1 MILLFLMGTQL
12 AASFEMLHS
21 TRSVQSFGDGMTVG
35 LPIMLAMLLQIMPK
49 DIVPQIIEPLVCN
62 GFAMGVIMVILLE
75 HLINRAPKPQ
85 NGDKVS

>member
-1 MILLFLMGTQL
+1 
-12 AASFEMLHS
+12 
-21 TRSVQSFGDGMTVG
+21 
-35 LPIMLAMLLQIMPK
+35 MLAMLLQIMPK